1 MMVCPDGWMGGKPQ
15 RKEGSFAAVNVDLDY
30 WLSDVFDQN
39 AGNKKAP
46 IWTKL
51 R

>member
-15 RKEGSFAAVNVDLDY
+15 RKVGSFAAVNVDLKFLTQ
-30 WLSDVFDQN
+30 WCIDQN

-51 R
+51 Q